1 MSVRQIDEDYFSI
14 EAPRKQP
21 RISSVLAT
29 TSTAARVDP
38 ASLRVE
44 TVVDGSIFVSRI
56 DGNTM
61 GRFALIN
68 GRSHECTN
76 IVVRAMSSKESDS
89 TPSNTII
96 VETFD
101 KSGLRGPELRQNGLE
116 LTVFDL
122 NGKQYDAWEAATAF
136 GSPVSTGLV
145 LYVRAAVEA
154 YRQRARVV

>member
-1 MSVRQIDEDYFSI
+1 MSIRDY
-14 EAPRKQP
+14 EEWEVHAPRKAA
-21 RISSVLAT
+21 RLHDVLAT
-29 TSTAARVDP
+29 TSTVARVDP
-38 ASLRVE
+38 NSLRVE

-56 DGNTM
+56 DGTPM
-61 GRFALIN
+61 GRFELIN

-96 VETFD
+96 VETFG
-101 KSGLRGPELRQNGLE
+101 KSGIRGPELQQNGRE

-136 GSPVSTGLV
+136 GSPVDTGLV
-145 LYVRAAVEA
+145 LYVKAAVEA
-154 YRQRARVV
+154 YRQRARVA